1 MKSISGCLF
10 NFELMNMI
18 KEVLLVG
25 AGSFLGGVA
34 RYLVALAMKGMHTVL
49 PWATLTVNIAGCF
62 LIGVLWALCCRGFG
76 NSSMH
81 FFLTAGFCGGFTTF
95 SAFSKESVILLQS
108 GNYAA
113 FLLYVLGSAVF
124 GIFAVMAG
132 FVLAK

>member
-1 MKSISGCLF
+1 
-10 NFELMNMI
+10 MI

-25 AGSFLGGVA
+25 SGSFLGGVA

-62 LIGVLWALCCRGFG
+62 LIGVLWALFCRGFG
-76 NSSMH
+76 TSSMH
-81 FFLTAGFCGGFTTF
+81 LFLTAGFCGGSTTF
-95 SAFSKESVILLQS
+95 STFSKESVLLLQS
-108 GNYAA
+108 GNYTA